1 MNMAIAVILV
11 LAVLFI
17 IFSRE
22 FFMKKAGI
30 KPAKKDKKK
39 DDHKK

>member
-1 MNMAIAVILV
+1 MALAVVLV

>member
-1 MNMAIAVILV
+1 MNMALAVVLV